1 MHGKKPH
8 FHLNLVPRTLGAAIA
23 VAIALLAPRALN
35 ADSIALRW
43 TAPGDDGNVG
53 RASTYELRFSEFA
66 VAAAD
71 TATWWSNATSA
82 GALPSPRTAG
92 SQESFTVAGLDSG
105 KTYYFIIRA
114 ADEVPNWSGYSN
126 VAARSTG
133 TGGGGLPTPANFVAL
148 PVAGG
153 VHLTWDAVTTGG
165 VTGYHIYRGPTGVGI
180 GTLIYTAPLAATAW
194 IDTTAQSG
202 QTYKYSL
209 TSYSG
214 ANDSAP
220 AEYDVSVP
228 TNGTVAANELL
239 GYPNPATGKV
249 TLRFVA
255 GTASGGSGRVR
266 LVIYDLTG
274 HLISELIDRD
284 MPAGETAVDWLCQS
298 DHGNK
303 VAPGLYNA
311 ILDTPLGR
319 KVTRLAILP

>member
-1 MHGKKPH
+1 MQGENR
-8 FHLNLVPRTLGAAIA
+8 HLSLVPRTLGAAIA
-23 VAIALLAPRALN
+23 LAVALLAPRALN

-53 RASTYELRFSEFA
+53 RASTYELRYSEST

-71 TATWWSNATSA
+71 TVTWWSNATSA
-82 GALPSPRTAG
+82 GTLPAPRSAG
-92 SQESFTVAGLDSG
+92 SLESFTVAGLDSG
-105 KTYYFIIRA
+105 KTYHFVIRT

-126 VAARSTG
+126 VAVRSTSS
-133 TGGGGLPTPANFVAL
+133 GGGGLPTPANFVGV
-148 PVAGG
+148 PVTGG
-153 VHLTWDAVTTGG
+153 VRLTWDAVTSGG
-165 VTGYHIYRGPTGVGI
+165 VTGYHIYRGPASVAI
-180 GTLIYTAPLAATAW
+180 GTLIHTSTMTETAW

-202 QTYKYSL
+202 QAYKYSL

-214 ANDSAP
+214 SNDSAP
-220 AEYDVSVP
+220 AEYNVSVP
-228 TNGTVAANELL
+228 SDGVVATGEFL
-239 GYPNPATGKV
+239 GYPNPASGKV

-274 HLISELIDRD
+274 HLISELIDED
-284 MPAGETAVDWLCQS
+284 MPAGETAIDWLCQS